1 MAAGNTTVGSS
12 PRLQCSPGGVVR
24 SLKLGPQRDLREAFI
39 HVFLA
44 GRRSILDEGK

>member
-1 MAAGNTTVGSS
+1 MAAGDTTVGSS

-39 HVFLA
+39 LLA